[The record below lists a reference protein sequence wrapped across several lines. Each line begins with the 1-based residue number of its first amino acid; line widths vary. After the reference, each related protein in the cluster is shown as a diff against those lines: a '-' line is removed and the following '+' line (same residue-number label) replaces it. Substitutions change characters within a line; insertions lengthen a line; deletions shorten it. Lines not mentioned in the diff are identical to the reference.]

1 MGPARAWWLIA
12 VALALAAVPTANA
25 ATLRLDGRFGDG
37 GIARAVPFRFPQ
49 TAVAMRPLR
58 PVRQPDGKVLVAASA
73 SLLEHGNAQILLA
86 RFTRSGRPDAT
97 FGHGGRERL
106 GIRWDF
112 DPQAVHVQPDGRILV
127 LGAAGFGPF
136 MYNSPGQ
143 FGLVRLLPDGS
154 RDRTFGTNGFVT
166 WNPPWRADTVSLYA
180 LPGVFVPQGDGR
192 VFAAGV
198 VEAAIRVGDPPQ
210 WPYRRVRR
218 VVFVRFNSDGSV
230 DESFGGAGVIEGPD
244 RPWDFFSAWAAFPDG
259 RIAALSSRNEGFS
272 PIGPITWWLH
282 RFNPDGTPD
291 GGFGQDGS
299 VRLEGLDGVT
309 ELLPGRDGSLVMIG
323 PATAIRRILP
333 GGRLDTQFGT
343 ACGRPGLRTFGSGG
357 AVTSDGGVLATAGL
371 QGRIDSFVF
380 RYGADGCVA
389 GRPLRL
395 RSVSAGPPSLH
406 GRRTALVSATYDHS
420 DPADGFNDALALI
433 RIHR

>member
-1 MGPARAWWLIA
+1 MSWPRAWWPIA
-12 VALALAAVPTANA
+12 VALSLVAVPA
-25 ATLRLDGRFGDG
+25 AEAAPLRLDATFGEA

-49 TAVAMRPLR
+49 TAVEMRPLR

-73 SLLEHGNAQILLA
+73 SLLEHGNAHILLA

-106 GIRWDF
+106 GLRWDF

-127 LGAAGFGPF
+127 LGADGFGPF

-154 RDRTFGTNGFVT
+154 RDRSFGTNGFVA
-166 WNPPWRADTVSLYA
+166 WNPPWRADTLSMTA
-180 LPGVFVPQGDGR
+180 LPGVFVPQADGL
-192 VFAAGV
+192 VLAAGTV
-198 VEAAIRVGDPPQ
+198 DEGRWVGDPYTSPTAT
-210 WPYRRVRR
+210 VRR
-218 VVFVRFNSDGSV
+218 VVFVRFKSDGSV
-230 DESFGGAGVIEGPD
+230 DESFGGAGLIKGPD

-272 PIGPITWWLH
+272 PTGPITWWLH

-309 ELLPGRDGSLVMIG
+309 ELLPARDGSLVIIG

-333 GGRLDTQFGT
+333 GGQLDSQFGT

-357 AVTSDGGVLATAGL
+357 AVTSDGGVLATAGQ

-395 RSVSAGPPSLH
+395 RSVSAGPPSFH
-406 GRRTALVSATYDHS
+406 GRRTVLVSATYDHS
-420 DPADGFNDALALI
+420 DPADGFHDALALI